1 MPELS
6 DDTCK
11 SGREPWGWTVER
23 SYEIPYPELGSVLGE
38 QEIGVLTRLVTS
50 GENLSGGRCR
60 EEFERCFRE
69 YLDVP
74 HALSV
79 TSGTVALEIAIRLL
93 DLNEGDEVIATPQTY
108 KASVQPLLNYPVK
121 VRFCDVEPST
131 LNIDPGHFESL
142 ITSRTKAVILVH
154 YGGLP
159 CDMDAIMAIARRH
172 GIIVI
177 EDCAHALGAEY
188 RGRKPG
194 ALADIGCFSFHS
206 SKNITTLGEG
216 GMITLFDPALAE
228 RADRIRSNDADA
240 VYRAQARAIGN
251 TTSAHPWMLHPGAA
265 FTHDCSTI
273 RYGGTNA
280 TLAEPNAAVG
290 TVQLAKLDRLVRRR
304 AEIAAAYT
312 DVLKQHPG
320 VRMHEGPDPVR
331 HAHHL
336 YTFFADPADGI
347 LRDRLVSRLDA
358 LGVQMQLRY
367 FPMHL
372 LAEWRARGHTAGECP
387 VAERLWFEQQV
398 NLPCHPAMTDRQV
411 GQVVSR
417 LDTVLG
423 QEARDQPIASVTT
436 PTAEGWNR

>member
-1 MPELS
+1 MPDEYR
-6 DDTCK
+6 K
-11 SGREPWGWTVER
+11 SAVCSGDP
-23 SYEIPYPELGSVLGE
+23 YEIPYPELGSVLGE
-38 QEIGVLTRLVTS
+38 QEISVLTRLVES
-50 GENLSGGRCR
+50 GENLSGGRFR

-69 YLDVP
+69 YLGVP

-121 VRFCDVEPST
+121 VRFCDVEPTT
-131 LNIDPGHFESL
+131 LNIDPEHFASL
-142 ITSRTKAVILVH
+142 ITSRTRAVILVH

-172 GIIVI
+172 GITVI

-216 GMITLFDPALAE
+216 GMITLFDRTLAE

-240 VYRAQARAIGN
+240 VYREQARTIGE
-251 TTSAHPWMLHPGAA
+251 TTSAHPWMMHPGVA
-265 FTHDCSTI
+265 FTHDCSAI

-290 TVQLAKLDRLVRRR
+290 TVQLAKLDRLIGRR
-304 AEIAAAYT
+304 ADIAGAYT
-312 DVLKQHPG
+312 EVLQQYPG
-320 VRMHEGPDPVR
+320 VRMHEGPEPVR
-331 HAHHL
+331 HGHHL
-336 YTFFADPADGI
+336 YTFFADPAEGF

-367 FPMHL
+367 FPLHL
-372 LAEWRARGHTAGECP
+372 LAEWRARGHDAGECP

-398 NLPCHPAMTDRQV
+398 NLPCHPGMPDRQV
-411 GQVVSR
+411 DQVVSR
-417 LDTVLG
+417 LETVLR
-423 QEARDQPIASVTT
+423 QEVRGIPIAAG
-436 PTAEGWNR
+436 TARQTEGWDR

>member
-1 MPELS
+1 MQQ
-6 DDTCK
+6 
-11 SGREPWGWTVER
+11 

-38 QEIGVLTRLVTS
+38 QEIGVLARLLES

-69 YLDVP
+69 YLGVP

-79 TSGTVALEIAIRLL
+79 TSGTVALEIGIRLL
-93 DLNEGDEVIATPQTY
+93 DLSEGDEVIATPQTY
-108 KASVQPLLNYPVK
+108 KASVQPLLNYPVN
-121 VRFCDVEPST
+121 VRFCDVEPDT
-131 LNIDPGHFESL
+131 LNIDPDHFASL
-142 ITSRTKAVILVH
+142 ITDRTKALILVH

-159 CDMDAIMAIARRH
+159 CDMDKIMEIARRH
-172 GIIVI
+172 GITVI

-216 GMITLFDPALAE
+216 GMITLFDRTLAE

-240 VYRAQARAIGN
+240 VYREQARAIGES
-251 TTSAHPWMLHPGAA
+251 TSAHPWMMHPGFA
-265 FTHDCSTI
+265 FTHDCSKI

-290 TVQLAKLDRLVRRR
+290 TVQLAKLDQLVNRR
-304 AEIAAAYT
+304 AEVAAAYGK
-312 DVLKQHPG
+312 VLEGYPG
-320 VRMHEGPDPVR
+320 VRAHQGPEPVR
-331 HAHHL
+331 HGHHL

-347 LRDRLVSRLDA
+347 LRNRLVSRLDA

-367 FPMHL
+367 FPLHL

-387 VAERLWFEQQV
+387 VAERMWFEQQV
-398 NLPCHPAMTDRQV
+398 NLPCHPGMTDRQV
-411 GQVVSR
+411 EQVVSR

-423 QEARDQPIASVTT
+423 QEARGVPL
-436 PTAEGWNR
+436 AEGTTRTTEGRTR